1 MRVDDLID
9 KIIANKDKW
18 AYLALSRVEA
28 DMKTRVFNEGKDIN
42 EVGLGKYS
50 PKYAKYRKDNSKQ
63 ISFKDLEFDGQ
74 EKQTKKNIF
83 KLSPAE
89 KKAAIETFKLQ
100 FEQSAN
106 I

>member
-1 MRVDDLID
+1 M
-9 KIIANKDKW
+9 
-18 AYLALSRVEA
+18 
-28 DMKTRVFNEGKDIN
+28 
-42 EVGLGKYS
+42 
-50 PKYAKYRKDNSKQ
+50 
-63 ISFKDLEFDGQ
+63 EFDGDLRRSIQVGRSGDRTVLGFVRTESRLIAGYQ